1 MKVSVLVTAYQHEA
15 FIAECLEGILAQRGV
30 AFELLVGDDAST
42 DGTREVIDRYARAH
56 PDVIRTFFPDRNMG
70 QGGKVLFDVLV
81 NRARGDYLA
90 MLDGDDFWT
99 SADKLCRQAAYLD
112 DHPECAM
119 CFHDVLRVVDGSDDP
134 AERYN
139 GSDRPLMLGVSDLL
153 HRCIVASCSPMFR
166 RETIAPLPPWYFELP
181 WGDWSLYF
189 MAAEHGELHY
199 LPDVMGVYRIHR
211 GGMYQ
216 GISRLQDLEN
226 RTAFYR
232 GVHVPAAYERS
243 RRRTIGDT
251 YLKRAREHDRLGQRG
266 AAARCLAEAIRA
278 RPSIM
283 LTVPPALRERWR
295 GRAGTTRL
303 DPG

>member
-1 MKVSVLVTAYQHEA
+1 M
-15 FIAECLEGILAQRGV
+15 LAQRGV
-30 AFELLVGDDAST
+30 EFELLVGDDAST
-42 DGTREVIDRYARAH
+42 DATRDIIGRYAREH
-56 PDVIRTFFPDRNMG
+56 PDVVRPFFPDRNMG
-70 QGGKVLFDVLV
+70 QAGKAIFDVLV
-81 NRARGDYLA
+81 DRARGEYLA

-99 SADKLCRQAAYLD
+99 SADKLRRQAAYLD
-112 DHPECAM
+112 GHPECAM
-119 CFHDVLRVVDGSDDP
+119 CFHDVLRVLEGSGGPGERQNGADGPRAIDV
-134 AERYN
+134 R
-139 GSDRPLMLGVSDLL
+139 DLL
-153 HRCIVASCSPMFR
+153 DHCAVAACSPMFR

-181 WGDWSLYF
+181 WGDWPLYF

-199 LPDVMGVYRIHR
+199 LPDVMGVYRIHP

-216 GISRLQDLEN
+216 GLSRLQDLEN

-243 RRRTIGDT
+243 RRRRIGDT

-278 RPSIM
+278 RPSIV
-283 LTVPPALRERWR
+283 LRVPPALRERWR